1 MKKIILF
8 AAILFA
14 GASVVKAQGNTSS
27 AAAATEKEQSILT
40 VRLKPYQTIDV
51 TGNAEI
57 VFDSKEDYEAKEKA
71 QSTGDVNVS
80 VSSAGGF
87 TVKIYAA
94 DLELTSNTDKKI
106 AAENIRVLAT
116 AQGES
121 VKNDITEDVTL
132 KNDISTLIQSDKGRI
147 DNSYTV
153 AFKAINGEVFR
164 AAYDGNG
171 SNTEEQVYTT
181 TVYYEIA
188 AK

>member
-14 GASVVKAQGNTSS
+14 GVSVIKAEGGTTT
-27 AAAATEKEQSILT
+27 TENKQSTLT
-40 VRLKPYQTIDV
+40 VKLKPYQIINV

-57 VFDSKEDYEAKEKA
+57 VFDSKDDYKAAEKE
-71 QSTGDVNVS
+71 QTTGDVNVS

-87 TVKIYAA
+87 SVKIYAD
-94 DLELTSNTDKKI
+94 DLELAGSTDKKI
-106 AAENIRVLAT
+106 AADNIRVLAT
-116 AQGES
+116 GVGES
-121 VKNDITEDVTL
+121 VANTITNDVTL
-132 KNDISTLIQSDKGRI
+132 ENTNNVLIESGSGRI

-164 AAYDGNG
+164 QAFDGNG
-171 SNTEEQVYTT
+171 SNAAEQVYTT
-181 TVYYEIA
+181 TVYYEIS